1 MAFQDVERIV
11 LRGDPSDV
19 WLDSLTEEDIVEYV
33 GRRQPTEYHPDAI
46 PLICRFPFGDRENAL
61 FVCQRFLKLL
71 VYSEKYFGNHPE
83 RTDVLLFIAGFMEGH
98 GYTPALNQLIFQRNL
113 MLKQGFGSTSSEVLS
128 LDHAVTKLHGIRFR
142 APSIACAAAGDAGLG
157 Q

>member
-1 MAFQDVERIV
+1 MAFQDVESIV

-19 WLDSLTEEDIVEYV
+19 WLDSIVEEDIVEYL
-33 GRRQPTEYHPDAI
+33 GRRQPTQYHPDAI
-46 PLICRFPFGDRENAL
+46 PLICRFPFRDRENAL

-71 VYSEKYFGNHPE
+71 VYSEKYFGNHPD
-83 RTDVLLFIAGFMEGH
+83 RTDVLVFIAGFMEGH

-113 MLKQGFGSTSSEVLS
+113 LLKQGLGSTSSEVLS
-128 LDHAVTKLHGIRFR
+128 LDHAVTKLYGIRFR
-142 APSIACAAAGDAGLG
+142 DPSITRASAGNAGLS